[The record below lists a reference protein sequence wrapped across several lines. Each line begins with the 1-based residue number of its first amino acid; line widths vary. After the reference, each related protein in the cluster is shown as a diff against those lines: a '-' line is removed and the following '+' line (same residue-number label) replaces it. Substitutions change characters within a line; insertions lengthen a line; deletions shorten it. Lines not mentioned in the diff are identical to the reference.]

1 MSELIYTI
9 LSQHTSDV
17 NSERAFARL
26 RESFADWASVESVPV
41 VAVEDA
47 ISVGGLARVKA
58 PRIQAVLRR
67 IFERRGEYSLDFLA
81 DTAPAD
87 AKAWLCTLPGVGPKT
102 AACVLCFS
110 LGMPVLPVDTHVYR
124 VAKRLALI
132 GPKATADQAHEL
144 LETRLKPESIYPFHM
159 NLIQHGRQIC
169 KARTPCCGACVLVDS
184 CPSRQL
190 AGGSKIGAN

>member
-159 NLIQHGRQIC
+159 DLIQHGRQIC

>member
-17 NSERAFARL
+17 NSERAFGRL
-26 RESFADWASVESVPV
+26 RDRFPEWESVESVPV
-41 VAVEDA
+41 AEVEDA

-58 PRIQAVLRR
+58 PRIQAVLRQV
-67 IFERRGEYSLDFLA
+67 FERRGDYSLDFLA
-81 DTAPAD
+81 QTAPAD

-144 LETRLKPESIYPFHM
+144 LEARLTPESIYPFHM
-159 NLIQHGRQIC
+159 DLIQHGRQIC
-169 KARTPCCGACVLVDS
+169 KARTPCCAACLLVER
-184 CPSRQL
+184 CPGRRL
-190 AGGSKIGAN
+190 PNGSEIGTK